1 MYDQKMKDCI
11 MNWRNNHK
19 DEYNNYMRVKALDYY
34 HANKDIIKKRLEYKK
49 EAERL
54 RNILIF

>member
-1 MYDQKMKDCI
+1 MYDIKTKQSI

-19 DEYNNYMRVKALDYY
+19 DEYNEYMRGKALDYY
-34 HANKDIIKKRLEYKK
+34 HANKQTIKKRMEYKK

-54 RNILIF
+54 RKIEIV

>member
-34 HANKDIIKKRLEYKK
+34 HANKDVIKKRLEYKK

-54 RNILIF
+54 RNILKN